1 MYMIKNAFKSISRAK
16 ARNILLGIIVLI
28 IAVSACLGL
37 SIRQA
42 AENAKE
48 ETLSGLSVTAT
59 ISFDR
64 QSMMNQMMGE
74 KNEGD
79 EPGSFDRSQ
88 FSDMMGVSESLTLEE
103 YEKYAEAESVKDFYF
118 TLTSS
123 LNGSDKLEPVS
134 SDSSEKTP
142 SAPGGFGGMG
152 GGKND
157 MMTQMM
163 GMDSDFSIEGYSS
176 EDAMVSFIEGTATIE
191 EGSIFTEGTEEYE
204 CIISQELAVYNDI
217 AVGDSITFTNP
228 NKVDETYTFTVTG
241 IYTDSSANESSFS
254 IMGAT
259 SSDPANKIYTSY
271 QALNSIVA
279 TSEENA
285 VTQTDDNTGMEFS
298 STLGSNLSAT
308 YVFFDV
314 ESYEK
319 FEEEVR
325 ELGLDDSYTVSSS
338 DLTAYEN
345 SLTPLNTLST
355 MAGYFL
361 LVILIIGA
369 AILVVLNIFNVRERK
384 YEIGVLTAMGMKKS
398 KVAMQF
404 LTEIFAVTLAA
415 VLIGAIIGGAASVP
429 VTNAL
434 LENQVTSQNDRSDRI
449 EQNFGRGEGGMSGG
463 MSVQPQ
469 DVPEAPAGGGNM
481 FENMFGENGQVSNYI
496 TEIDSAMNLTVL
508 FQLLGIAVLLTLVAG
523 AVSMLFVMR
532 YDPLKI
538 LANRD

>member
-16 ARNILLGIIVLI
+16 GRNILLGIIVLI

-42 AENAKE
+42 SESAKE
-48 ETLSGLSVTAT
+48 DTLNGMSVTAT

-64 QSMMNQMMGE
+64 QSMINNMMGE
-74 KNEGD
+74 RNGSGT
-79 EPGSFDRSQ
+79 PGGFDRNQFADRMGSSQ
-88 FSDMMGVSESLTLEE
+88 SLTLEE
-103 YEKYAEAESVKDFYF
+103 YQKYARADSVKDFYY
-118 TLTSS
+118 TLSAS
-123 LNGSDKLEPVS
+123 LNGSDNLEPVS
-134 SDSSEKTP
+134 SDSAEETP
-142 SAPGGFGGMG
+142 STPGGFGGMG
-152 GGKND
+152 GKND
-157 MMTQMM
+157 KMSQMM

-176 EDAMVSFIEGTATIE
+176 ESAMISFIEGTATIE
-191 EGSIFTEGTEEYE
+191 EGSMFTEGTEEYE
-204 CIISQELAVYNDI
+204 CIISQELAVFNEI
-217 AVGDSITFTNP
+217 AVGDTITFTNP
-228 NKVDETYTFTVTG
+228 NNEKETYTFKVTG
-241 IYTDSSANESSFS
+241 IYSDSSANDSSFS
-254 IMGAT
+254 IMGST
-259 SSDPANKIYTSY
+259 STDPVNKIYTSY
-271 QALNSIVA
+271 QALQTVVA
-279 TSEENA
+279 ASEENA
-285 VTQTDDNTGMEFS
+285 ETQTDENTGMEFS
-298 STLGSNLSAT
+298 TALSSSLTAT
-308 YVFFDV
+308 YSFADI
-314 ESYEK
+314 EAYEQ

-338 DLTAYEN
+338 DITAYES

-404 LTEIFAVTLAA
+404 LTEIFVVTLIA
-415 VLIGAIIGGAASVP
+415 VLIGAIIGGVTSVP

-434 LENQVTSQNDRSDRI
+434 LENQIASQNDRSDKI
-449 EQNFGRGEGGMSGG
+449 EQNFGRGEGGKGGAMGG
-463 MSVQPQ
+463 MIA
-469 DVPEAPAGGGNM
+469 EAPDTSAGGGKP
-481 FENMFGENGQVSNYI
+481 FENMFGEGGQISNYI
-496 TEIDSAMNLTVL
+496 TEINSAMNLTVL